1 MNRLTNKTA
10 GGQVQTEASQEDI
23 LIRLCAYED
32 WAQGMLLQL
41 QRADAQLDALK
52 AGGRT
57 KTVSFRQILG
67 ERLMLRSMLERM
79 PGSSEN

>member
-1 MNRLTNKTA
+1 MNRLTNKTPD
-10 GGQVQTEASQEDI
+10 GQVQTEASQEDI

-52 AGGRT
+52 SGGRT